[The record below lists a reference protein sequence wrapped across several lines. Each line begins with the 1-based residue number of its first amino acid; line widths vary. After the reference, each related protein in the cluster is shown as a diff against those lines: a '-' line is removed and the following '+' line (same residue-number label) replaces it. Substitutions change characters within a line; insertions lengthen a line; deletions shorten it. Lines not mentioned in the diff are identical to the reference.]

1 MNSITWG
8 TTPWGQPVPLHA
20 AWHLLWWAL
29 ALGFGILV
37 VHAVWKALQKPGPA
51 APPAPPALAACVPA
65 RVPRH
70 SLPAR
75 LFHWF
80 MAACMLTLL
89 LSAFLPK
96 AGVLFPWVGVHYAA
110 GLLLIFAIAFH
121 IVHAVFFMDFRSI
134 WPTGADLAGFGQ
146 GEDAPVA
153 ARPGKYPLANKLY
166 HLAIV
171 VVGLTMV
178 VTGGLMLSRIRTPF
192 FTRNPYLFGDAAW
205 GGIYL
210 LHGLAGISLVALVI
224 VHIYFA
230 ARPDEQPIARAM
242 VTGSMDR
249 EFVLTHHDPAKW
261 GCEPAETK

>member
-1 MNSITWG
+1 MDIIRWG
-8 TTPWGQPVPLHA
+8 TTPWGQIVPLHV
-20 AWHLLWWAL
+20 AWYLAGVAL
-29 ALGFGILV
+29 AAGLAFLL
-37 VHAVWKALQKPGPA
+37 VHAVWMTLKKPGHA
-51 APPAPPALAACVPA
+51 APPAPPDVAACVPA
-65 RVPRH
+65 RVLRH

-75 LFHWF
+75 IFHWL

-96 AGVLFPWVGVHYAA
+96 AGFLFPWVGVHYAA
-110 GLLLIFAIAFH
+110 GAILVAAICFH

-153 ARPGKYPLANKLY
+153 ARPGKYPLLNKLY

-171 VVGLTMV
+171 VVGLTAAT
-178 VTGGLMLSRIRTPF
+178 TGVLMLFRVRTPF
-192 FTRNPYLFGDAAW
+192 FTRNPYILGDAAW
-205 GGIYL
+205 GGVYL
-210 LHGLAGISLVALVI
+210 LHGLAGVSLVALVI

-230 ARPDEQPIARAM
+230 ARPDERPIARAM